1 VDELFSVRD
10 RLVLITGSTRGIG
23 FSLAEGFAA
32 RGAVVV
38 INGRTPAGV
47 EKAVADL
54 RKAGG
59 RAYGYAF
66 NVTDGEEVRANVARI
81 EEEAGPIEVLIN
93 NVGIHRR
100 APLLEMS
107 LADWREVI
115 ETNLTSAFVAA
126 QAVASYMIPR
136 RRGRIVNITSL
147 NAEMA
152 RPSIGNY
159 CAAKGGLKMLTKAMA
174 TEWGPYNININ
185 AIGPGYF
192 LTDLTKPLQADPEFD
207 AWVRR
212 EVPLGRWGRPEELV
226 GAAIFLASE
235 AASFVNGQTIYVDG
249 GWQAS
254 L

>member
-1 VDELFSVRD
+1 MDELFSVRD
-10 RLVLITGSTRGIG
+10 KVVLITGSTRGIG
-23 FSLAEGFAA
+23 FSLAGGFAV

-54 RKAGG
+54 RQVGS
-59 RAYGYAF
+59 RVYGYAF
-66 NVTDGEEVRANVARI
+66 DVTKAEEVRANITRI
-81 EEEAGPIEVLIN
+81 EREVGPIEVLIN

-115 ETNLTSAFVAA
+115 EADLTSAFVVA

-136 RRGRIVNITSL
+136 RRGRIINITSL

-174 TEWGPYNININ
+174 TEWGPYNINVN
-185 AIGPGYF
+185 ALGPGYF
-192 LTDLTKPLQADPEFD
+192 LTDLTKPLQENPEFD

-212 EVPLGRWGRPEELV
+212 EAPLGRWGRPEELV

-249 GWQAS
+249 GWQAG